1 MTPPPIPAQVSR
13 GSSSRRPRI
22 LMMEGANFTAGF
34 VTSLAN
40 AIVGCGKY
48 EVDGL
53 GFAEPVGIPLRRR
66 REEVYRVM
74 SYYPAAPQAP
84 KDITQAIATASAL
97 LSFSDTP
104 DPIADDPRGL
114 KGYLFRKVF
123 WRNLRSAMRHRI
135 GGYDL
140 YHWHCFVPEYL
151 PALDFLPPDAKLLLT
166 LWGSDVYR
174 TQGVAEY
181 ARQLRAAGRASLVT
195 MATPELADS
204 FLSKFGRN
212 LQSKVRLVSY
222 GSELVDLI
230 ERFRGERE
238 GFLRVIGV
246 DPAKISIV
254 VGHNASPG
262 NQHEAVLRQIAK
274 LPESL
279 RTRIAIVIPMTY
291 TGTSPSYVDSIRDL
305 SGQLQLPVRILD
317 QRLSLD
323 NVARL
328 RVATDILIHVPI
340 SDQFS
345 AAMCESLVAGAVLIT
360 GAWLPY
366 RKLRASGAHYHEVFE
381 VGEISTK
388 LAGVLSDFQPERS
401 QVGRNAAVVRE
412 MMSWQFLVPKWIDV
426 YNELLNVGTID
437 SRRIHSA

>member
-1 MTPPPIPAQVSR
+1 
-13 GSSSRRPRI
+13 
-22 LMMEGANFTAGF
+22 MMEGANFTAGF
-34 VTSLAN
+34 VTNLAN
-40 AIVGCGKY
+40 AIVSCGKY

-53 GFAEPVGIPLRRR
+53 GFAEPVGIPLRKRR
-66 REEVYRVM
+66 DEVYRVM
-74 SYYPAAPQAP
+74 SYYPAAPQVP
-84 KDITQAIATASAL
+84 KGLKQAIATASAL
-97 LSFSDTP
+97 LSFSGMP
-104 DPIADDPRGL
+104 DPIADDPHGL

-123 WRNLRSAMRHRI
+123 WRDLRSAMRARI

-151 PALDFLPPDAKLLLT
+151 PALDSLPPNAKLILT

-174 TQGVAEY
+174 TYGVAEY
-181 ARQLRAAGRASLVT
+181 ARQLRAARLSSLVT

-204 FLSKFGRN
+204 FLSKFGRD

-222 GSELVDLI
+222 GTELVDVI
-230 ERFRGERE
+230 ERFRGERD

-262 NQHEAVLRQIAK
+262 NQHEAVLREIAM

-279 RTRIAIVIPMTY
+279 RAQMAIVIPMTY
-291 TGTSPSYVDSIRDL
+291 TGTSSSYVDSIRSL

-323 NVARL
+323 DVARL

-345 AAMCESLVAGAVLIT
+345 AAMCESLAAGAVLIT

-366 RKLRASGAHYHEVFE
+366 RKLRAGGVHYHEVFE

-388 LAGVLSDFQPERS
+388 LAGLLSDFQRERS
-401 QVGRNAAVVRE
+401 QVGINAAIVRR
-412 MMSWQFLVPKWIDV
+412 MMSWQSLVPQWIGV
-426 YNELLNVGTID
+426 YDELLNDGTID
-437 SRRIHSA
+437 SPRAPGA

>member
-1 MTPPPIPAQVSR
+1 MTSSTIPAQMNSDTE
-13 GSSSRRPRI
+13 SRRPRI

-53 GFAEPVGIPLRRR
+53 GFAEPLGIPLRRP
-66 REEVYRVM
+66 REEVYGVM

-84 KDITQAIATASAL
+84 KDFKQAIATASAL

-104 DPIADDPRGL
+104 DPIADDPHGL
-114 KGYLFRKVF
+114 KGYLFRKMF
-123 WRNLRSAMRHRI
+123 WRNLRSAMRARI

-151 PALDFLPPDAKLLLT
+151 PALECLPPNAKLLLT

-174 TQGVAEY
+174 TYGVAEY
-181 ARQLRAAGRASLVT
+181 ARQLRVARRTSLVT

-204 FLSKFGRN
+204 FLSKFGRD

-222 GSELVDLI
+222 GTELVDVI

-238 GFLRVIGV
+238 GFLRGIGV
-246 DPAKISIV
+246 DSAKIAIV
-254 VGHNASPG
+254 VGHNASPS
-262 NQHEAVLRQIAK
+262 NQHEAALRQIAK

-279 RTRIAIVIPMTY
+279 RSRISIVMPMTY
-291 TGTSPSYVDSIRDL
+291 TGTPSSYVDSIRDL
-305 SGQLQLPVRILD
+305 SKQLQLPVRILD

-323 NVARL
+323 DVARL

-360 GAWLPY
+360 GGWLPY
-366 RKLRASGAHYHEVFE
+366 RKLRASGVHYHEVFE

-388 LAGVLSDFQPERS
+388 LAGVLSDFQRERS
-401 QVGRNAAVVRE
+401 QVGTNAAIVRE
-412 MMSWQFLVPKWIDV
+412 MMSWHSLAPQWIGV
-426 YNELLNVGTID
+426 YDELLNIANIH
-437 SRRIHSA
+437 SPRIHGA